1 MAICWGRIPLWD
13 VGGTCFSLLPRE
25 QIGKLRPES
34 AQSLHS
40 EQPEKQG
47 WGKGLGFRLG
57 RYGGPLSQKI
67 HKFVSLVGTHCP
79 LSVYI
84 LLNSCPREILPRGTL
99 RFPRK
104 VASGSNQGGA
114 PGS

>member
-1 MAICWGRIPLWD
+1 MLEARAAQGADGETEARVSTIIAFRAA
-13 VGGTCFSLLPRE
+13 RE
-25 QIGKLRPES
+25 ARLGER
-34 AQSLHS
+34 A
-40 EQPEKQG
+40 
-47 WGKGLGFRLG
+47 WFGLGQ
-57 RYGGPLSQKI
+57 YGGPLSQKI
-67 HKFVSLVGTHCP
+67 HKFVSLVGTHCL

-84 LLNSCPREILPRGTL
+84 LLNSCPREILPTGAL